1 MWVTFALCVGCGA
14 APKTLGHKVA
24 RAPIDEATLAQYNQH
39 IADGDAAWLE
49 RLDETKLRSA
59 IASFEQAV
67 KLKPDDHATYAK
79 LARGTYLL
87 ADGFLWFKKED
98 GDSHEE
104 TYLTT
109 HENGVAFAEQGL
121 RALSSEFEALRQKD
135 EKVEDAVKV
144 LGKAAVPLMYWYAT
158 NLGKWANTKGLTTK
172 LKHKDRI
179 FSLVKRVLDLDP
191 DFFFGAPDRY
201 FGAYYAVAPGFAG
214 GDMGKS
220 KEHFQK
226 SLAKAPTY
234 LGTHVL
240 LADLWAAKE
249 QDREL
254 FDKELKF
261 VLDAPVDSIPEL
273 IPEQTIEKRKAEKL
287 LKGADD
293 RF

>member
-1 MWVTFALCVGCGA
+1 LGITLWVGCGA
-14 APKTLGHKVA
+14 APKTLGHQVA
-24 RAPIDEATLAQYNQH
+24 RASLDEASQAKYNQL

-49 RLDETKLRSA
+49 RLDEAKLRAA
-59 IASFEQAV
+59 IASWEQAV
-67 KLKPDDHATYAK
+67 KLKADDHATYAK

-87 ADGFLWFKKED
+87 ADGFLWFNKED
-98 GDSHEE
+98 DDSHEE
-104 TYLTT
+104 KYLTT

-121 RALSSEFEALRQKD
+121 RALSAEFEKLRQKD

-144 LGKAAVPLMYWYAT
+144 LDKTAVPLMYWYAT

-191 DFFFGAPDRY
+191 DFFYGAPDRY

-220 KEHFQK
+220 KEHFEK
-226 SLAKAPTY
+226 SLAKAPNY

-249 QDREL
+249 QNREV
-254 FDKELKF
+254 FDKELKL
-261 VLDAPVDSIPEL
+261 VLAAPVDSIPEL